1 MFKFGPILAD
11 CYVLTTVGVNLFH
24 QRNKLA
30 EEVKLGKFDTLDML
44 HHLTSGLKSI
54 YS

>member
-1 MFKFGPILAD
+1 MFKLGPILAD
-11 CYVLTTVGVNLFH
+11 CYVLSTVGVNLYH
-24 QRNKLA
+24 QRNILVD
-30 EEVKLGKFDTLDML
+30 EVKQGKFETLDVL

>member
-11 CYVLTTVGVNLFH
+11 CYVLTTVGVDLYH
-24 QRNKLA
+24 HRNKLL
-30 EEVKLGKFDTLDML
+30 EEVKQGNFDTLDML